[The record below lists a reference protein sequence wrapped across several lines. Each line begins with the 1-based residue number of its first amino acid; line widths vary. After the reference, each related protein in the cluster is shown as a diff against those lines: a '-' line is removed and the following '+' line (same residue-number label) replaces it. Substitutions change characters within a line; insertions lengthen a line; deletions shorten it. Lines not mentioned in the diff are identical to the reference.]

1 MENVGPFQIIPA
13 QIAKSSGLQSS
24 QSVSEKARQQPSGQL
39 RGPGVGPL
47 PNEMMATPNVI
58 VALRQMARRRDKVF
72 DVRIYLLHHGDNTA
86 RDGFVVE

>member
-1 MENVGPFQIIPA
+1 
-13 QIAKSSGLQSS
+13 
-24 QSVSEKARQQPSGQL
+24 
-39 RGPGVGPL
+39 
-47 PNEMMATPNVI
+47 MMATPNVI